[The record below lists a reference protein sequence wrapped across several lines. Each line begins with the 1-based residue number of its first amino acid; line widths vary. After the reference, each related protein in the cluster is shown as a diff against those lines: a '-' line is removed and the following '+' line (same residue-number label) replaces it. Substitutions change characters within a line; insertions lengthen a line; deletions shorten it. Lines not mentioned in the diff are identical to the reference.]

1 MSTLVKSLPCCWQAE
16 EAREHCKACQI
27 DVGEKRVEMANTKS
41 DIVTQIREMVSQC
54 DLTLK
59 AVSVHLKR
67 LDLPEMMLFV
77 IVAAVNYGRVNDLCF
92 YLQVTV
98 NWFQLQ
104 QAQVVSLP
112 VNNQSLCEN
121 AKLYEPGTRYIEFV
135 RNLPSDGP
143 RPESHSFESA
153 VTQNTG

>member
-1 MSTLVKSLPCCWQAE
+1 
-16 EAREHCKACQI
+16 
-27 DVGEKRVEMANTKS
+27 MANTKS
-41 DIVTQIREMVSQC
+41 DIITQIREMVSQC

-59 AVSVHLKR
+59 AVRLKPTGR
-67 LDLPEMMLFV
+67 DFPETMLLLQLQM
-77 IVAAVNYGRVNDLCF
+77 LCF

-121 AKLYEPGTRYIEFV
+121 AKLYEPGQRYIDFV
-135 RNLPSDGP
+135 QNLPTDGP
-143 RPESHSFESA
+143 RLESHSFDSA
-153 VTQNTG
+153 VTQNTGCAFGAHLLFYLVFLCMLGEF